1 MSDTNATTKEILNF
15 HLGNS
20 KLKREKEEGLKI
32 SKFLQR
38 AYNSGY
44 FSRRNKKFEK
54 NRKFSRGKQPM
65 QEFLDLLNVDG
76 KEAFINLDMKAP
88 AIAPKFMQVIIG
100 GFMKREEKVNAS
112 AVDPVSTER
121 KVYDKEEAEFR
132 MKYGKEVEAMEE
144 QVGVRLM
151 PKGQYTPE
159 NYEELEL
166 YFGLEYQ
173 LPEEILFEK
182 GCDFVFQENGWPV
195 IKRKL
200 LEDIAETGIGAT
212 KVSTGVNGKVN
223 IRRVVPENSFYG
235 FSQYDDFRDVS
246 FIGEVLSMKIVD
258 IRNDYPNFPE
268 DKLFL
273 LAKNAKQ
280 YTQSVKWDD
289 RFRYA
294 IDRPYDDW
302 TVDVL
307 DYEIKTI
314 DSMVYQA
321 KTNKY
326 GNLVAVDKKDKAYQ
340 VNGDNKEAISKDMYV
355 IYRGVYV
362 LNTDIMLEWGPA
374 KNMIKPSTI
383 KEMSDAYFSYSVY
396 MHENLDL
403 ENMAIPER
411 METSIR
417 QMTLAHLKIQQLIA
431 KLRPSG
437 LIIDIDSLSDINIG
451 QAKAL
456 TPLELQAVYDQTGNI
471 YYKRR
476 TEDGEQMNGVP
487 IQEAPN
493 SGSVSQIQQLILVYN
508 HYLERLRDEIGVN
521 EYREGSGVN
530 PKLGLGVQQSQIQ
543 ASNNATDFI
552 YDAYL
557 NIYQQTAFKIS
568 LLLYDSVLYGGKQYS
583 EYLGTEA
590 IKGKRFDVMIEVLP
604 DDKEKQFVEQ
614 MIQTALS
621 AGMIDFEDAFRV
633 RSIKNVKLAEM
644 YLSKAKKNKEKAE
657 MEKAR
662 ANSEMN
668 AQSQQQSLQM
678 KAQMDAQ
685 LAQLETQSKVA
696 VVSTELEMKKDIQQ
710 QAFIHS
716 ALLKSFELGR
726 PLTPELQMLVSEFF
740 NAKQQ
745 EAMQKQAMQEQQMM
759 QEQMQ
764 QEGQGQE
771 QPTEEE
777 AVVEEPIDNEAE

>member
-1 MSDTNATTKEILNF
+1 MSDNKETTKEILNF

-20 KLKREKEEGLKI
+20 KLKRDVEEGLKI
-32 SKFLQR
+32 SKFLQK

-76 KEAFINLDMKAP
+76 KEAFVNLDMKAP
-88 AIAPKFMQVIIG
+88 AIAPKFMQIIIG
-100 GFMKREEKVNAS
+100 GFMKRDEKVRAT
-112 AVDPVSTER
+112 AIDPISVER
-121 KVYDKEEAEFR
+121 KKYDRDEAEFR
-132 MKYGKEVEAMEE
+132 MNFGDEVRSIEE
-144 QVGVRLM
+144 QAGVKLM
-151 PKGQYTPE
+151 SEGDFTPAD
-159 NYEELEL
+159 YDELEL
-166 YFGLEYQ
+166 YFGLEHQ

-182 GCDFVFQENGWPV
+182 GCDYVFHENGWPI

-200 LEDIAETGIGAT
+200 LEDVSETGLGAT
-212 KVSTGVNGKVN
+212 KVGTGPDGKINV
-223 IRRVVPENSFYG
+223 RRVVPENSFYG
-235 FSQYDDFRDVS
+235 FSNYDDFRDVS
-246 FIGEVLSMKIVD
+246 FIGEVLSMKLVD
-258 IRNDYPNFPE
+258 IRNQYPNMPE
-268 DKLFL
+268 EKIWQ
-273 LAKNAKQ
+273 LARQSKQ
-280 YTQSVKWDD
+280 YTQTVKWDD
-289 RFRYA
+289 RFRYS

-314 DSMVYQA
+314 DTMMYQA

-326 GNLVAVDKKDKAYQ
+326 GNLIVEKKDRAPQ
-340 VNGDNKEAISKDMYV
+340 RLGDNKELITKDMYV

-362 LNTDIMLEWGPA
+362 LNTDMMLEWGVA
-374 KNMIKPSTI
+374 KNMIKPSTT
-383 KEMSDAYFSYSVY
+383 KGMADAFFSYSVY

-456 TPLELQAVYDQTGNI
+456 SPLELQAVYDQTGNI

-476 TEDGEQMNGVP
+476 TEDGDNINSVP

-493 SGSVSQIQQLILVYN
+493 SGSVSQIQQLIMVYN
-508 HYLERLRDEIGVN
+508 HYLDRLRDEIGVN
-521 EYREGSGVN
+521 EYREGATIN
-530 PKLGLGVQQSQIQ
+530 PKTGLGVQQAQIQ

-557 NIYQQTAFKIS
+557 SLYQQTAFKIS
-568 LLLYDSVLYGGKQYS
+568 LLLYDSVQYGGKQYS
-583 EYLGTEA
+583 EYLNPEK
-590 IKGKRFDVMIEVLP
+590 IKGRQFDVKIEVLP
-604 DDKEKQFVEQ
+604 DDRERQFLEG

-621 AGMIDFEDAFRV
+621 AGMMDFEDAFKI

-644 YLSKAKKNKEKAE
+644 YLAKAKKNKEKME
-657 MEKAR
+657 MQKAQR
-662 ANSEMN
+662 NSEMN
-668 AQSQQQSLQM
+668 AQSQQQSIAA
-678 KAQMDAQ
+678 KAQADAQ
-685 LAQLETQSKVA
+685 LQQLEAQGKA
-696 VVSTELEMKKDIQQ
+696 MVVSTEMKMKQDLSQQ
-710 QAFIHS
+710 EFVQMI
-716 ALLKSFELGR
+716 LLKSFELGK
-726 PLTPELQMLVSEFF
+726 PLTPELQAIVDAYFTQ
-740 NAKQQ
+740 KQQ
-745 EAMQKQAMQEQQMM
+745 EEIAMQQQAAQQAQAEQEQA
-759 QEQMQ
+759 Q
-764 QEGQGQE
+764 Q
-771 QPTEEE
+771 TE
-777 AVVEEPIDNEAE
+777 A